1 MTEFAQ
7 IFRVALPGGRV
18 CLLCTNNG
26 KRRLPTGGLVLLGMF
41 DPKQGGLF
49 FPQKGGRGV
58 YPTVVYQ
65 VICCYIYHP
74 HAIIKF

>member
-26 KRRLPTGGLVLLGMF
+26 KRRLPTSGLVLLGMF

-49 FPQKGGRGV
+49 FPKKGGRGGIPHRGIPSHLLLHIS
-58 YPTVVYQ
+58 PTRY
-65 VICCYIYHP
+65 Y
-74 HAIIKF
+74 